1 MVLHG
6 KTIDV
11 NVDDDDSYIDI
22 YVSLLSTQ
30 MFPNIVGEE
39 ADDVH
44 VNRNDPDE
52 EGLINII

>member
-1 MVLHG
+1 VVLHG

-30 MFPNIVGEE
+30 MSPNIVEKKKLTTFM
-39 ADDVH
+39 
-44 VNRNDPDE
+44 
-52 EGLINII
+52 LIVMIMMKEN